1 MKRHSLFIYIAALLT
16 MLGTVLPL
24 SAQQKQEALYVFR
37 NDGQFNAFFFAD
49 IDRFE
54 YSRVDTFGVEHD
66 KFVVQEVHTIDSIFR
81 IPLSAI
87 DSVAFV
93 TPETKYKQDVILPDA
108 SISDYIVASDSS
120 NWFRLSA
127 NTPASMIPKKGSKI
141 VIAQRSK
148 YLPKGLGGII
158 ANVEQS
164 SNGYTVT
171 MGETDLCDIYDKLVI
186 NIAAETPEEGNAR
199 GRADGEETE
208 LLKQPIVIPPIEG
221 TFGLEGSLDV
231 LSGIN
236 KKIDKYVEASMD
248 GAGEISFKL
257 TPKIKSLRTTVYAD
271 GFFTRYS
278 FYALTEFKFETSA
291 AVQIGGTGRVKA
303 PAFSIEV
310 DPVKDKDGNISK
322 FGLSMEIAPYVEVS
336 GSTSLKYNSEQVS
349 EYHVASNIG
358 GLGLIPGLWFESN
371 QVSSKTETTTCEK
384 SFSIG
389 IGISAKT
396 EAHVGFFE
404 GLKVKTAFSVDL
416 GMKFISDD
424 PVSRDKIR
432 ATELFE
438 TPPLYTLLNK
448 DNLVRVEDTLFG
460 LTTSI
465 SFGRLSVPT
474 IIKIGNK
481 VELFHFGRVPNF
493 RAIGWMPNER
503 CPWKGQIEMSFTPRE
518 VLSNTPYG
526 FTIKDVKEDKVIE
539 THWFEKPYNSERKDS
554 KKYGDFFETSKLY
567 RVYPLTKHHDQIIV
581 GDQES
586 EFSLGAPVIDIKDRY
601 VEFGEK
607 WAMKDDSLI
616 TNVANVQFT
625 SEKEWLKAQYDRD
638 VAVVTL
644 TAEDLPD
651 DNDIRRCNVFG
662 IGYDKEGKEIVRD
675 TIKVAQLRPV
685 IGSRYAEF
693 DTKAGEQTVKIYTT
707 VGNVKYS
714 FANIF
719 DNNPDDFCS
728 FKVVND
734 STLIVSVKENK
745 GVKRTAVIDIKGT
758 SPNGQSASGTLTV
771 TQEGMEE
778 EPDPGPGPQPGVI
791 EATDTIYFDGKG
803 GSVDIQ
809 FHFDKPYDSYWDC
822 VARLSWYNYN
832 TEKRYYYPAEGATL
846 VTDYFHRMELK
857 DKSDPYNPIF
867 TLTLPPTFKP
877 EIYILSIARE
887 SNSISQLLEEFSPS
901 NRITVVQRG
910 YKGQFEITSC
920 PEPYSYKLSFGGDKA
935 IIRLERHDYPRATF
949 EESETRILK
958 YTIEGYDDYKN
969 MADGGYMDIIL
980 AQDEDGYY
988 LESVSGHYA
997 EFRYDVVEAGKRVKD
1012 PWYYGERLEIYDW
1025 SYTYQAPNEK
1035 KRCKEEWIDTLV
1047 SREEVTASYK
1057 YINWN
1062 GVEERNFPIYPP
1074 YYHFVKL
1081 KVSIPDK

>member
-1 MKRHSLFIYIAALLT
+1 

-539 THWFEKPYNSERKDS
+539 THWFEKPYNSEKKDS
-554 KKYGDFFETSKLY
+554 KKYEEFFETSKLY
-567 RVYPLTKHHDQIIV
+567 RVYPLTKHHDEIIV

-651 DNDIRRCNVFG
+651 DIDIRRCNVIG
-662 IGYDKEGKEIVRD
+662 IGYDKEGKEIVRN
-675 TIKVAQLRPV
+675 TINVAQLRPV

-707 VGNVKYS
+707 VGNMKYS

-745 GVKRTAVIDIKGT
+745 GVKRTAIIDIKGT
-758 SPNGQSASGTLTV
+758 SPNGQYASGSLTV
-771 TQEGMEE
+771 IQDGTEEVVQASVMPSELLFDAKGGYREAAITKGDYSYCGAWVEDSAKGWLSVTVKDKGEYATLIATATENKSAGDRSGEITVYFSTMPNPQEEDMTK
-778 EPDPGPGPQPGVI
+778 VI
-791 EATDTIYFDGKG
+791 IKVKQKVVVKLQMSLHINIALFDGRYEQDLKPIWVNLINDENKTEIVVNRNKDDDRYQVMCKGEDGEISFDSDVDIINDLDRLKSGKVEINNLSCMRDGRFSLVATGSSGNSYKEDENSITYGWDYGSIIYFHD
-803 GSVDIQ
+803 
-809 FHFDKPYDSYWDC
+809 
-822 VARLSWYNYN
+822 
-832 TEKRYYYPAEGATL
+832 TMTGATL
-846 VTDYFHRMELK
+846 
-857 DKSDPYNPIF
+857 P
-867 TLTLPPTFKP
+867 
-877 EIYILSIARE
+877 
-887 SNSISQLLEEFSPS
+887 SPS
-901 NRITVVQRG
+901 GKWIVT
-910 YKGQFEITSC
+910 
-920 PEPYSYKLSFGGDKA
+920 GG
-935 IIRLERHDYPRATF
+935 
-949 EESETRILK
+949 
-958 YTIEGYDDYKN
+958 
-969 MADGGYMDIIL
+969 
-980 AQDEDGYY
+980 
-988 LESVSGHYA
+988 
-997 EFRYDVVEAGKRVKD
+997 
-1012 PWYYGERLEIYDW
+1012 
-1025 SYTYQAPNEK
+1025 
-1035 KRCKEEWIDTLV
+1035 
-1047 SREEVTASYK
+1047 
-1057 YINWN
+1057 
-1062 GVEERNFPIYPP
+1062 
-1074 YYHFVKL
+1074 
-1081 KVSIPDK
+1081 VSITRPK